1 MPDTNLFG
9 YAPSPCGLHSN
20 MKLVFDGITGPPLYS
35 WLTDAMSGGVGAA
48 AVAAGAAAAAELRS
62 GSYETTLWFG
72 SCLIIAEALDAAVAA
87 TTSAAARTT
96 IISLRR

>member
-1 MPDTNLFG
+1 MPDTNPFG

-35 WLTDAMSGGVGAA
+35 WLTDARSGGVGAA
-48 AVAAGAAAAAELRS
+48 AVAAAAAAELRS

-72 SCLIIAEALDAAVAA
+72 SCLIIADALDAAVAE